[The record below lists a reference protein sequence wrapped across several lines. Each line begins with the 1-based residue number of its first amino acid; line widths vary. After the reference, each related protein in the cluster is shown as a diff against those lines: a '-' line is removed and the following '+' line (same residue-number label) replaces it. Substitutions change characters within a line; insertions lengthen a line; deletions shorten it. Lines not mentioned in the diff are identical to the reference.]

1 MKTRIIF
8 LPVPE
13 SFKQQFNNESGAAFP
28 INPEI
33 PIPVEIDEE
42 ANPETILDGLSM
54 EKIIRAMLRVIEEKQ
69 ADQKWIDY
77 YSGFVL
83 FLRPDILEICQEEQ
97 DRQNI

>member
-1 MKTRIIF
+1 MKTRIIY

-13 SFKQQFNNESGAAFP
+13 SYKQQFNDSGAAFP

-33 PIPVEIDEE
+33 PIPVEVKEE
-42 ANPETILDGLSM
+42 ANPENILADLSI
-54 EKIIRAMLRVIEEKQ
+54 EKILRAMLRVIEEKQ
-69 ADQKWIDY
+69 VDQKWIDY

-97 DRQNI
+97 DKKNI

>member
-1 MKTRIIF
+1 MKTRIVF

-13 SFKQQFNNESGAAFP
+13 SFKQQFNSEAGAAFP

-33 PIPVEIDEE
+33 PIPVEIDEG
-42 ANPETILDGLSM
+42 AGSETILAGLSM
-54 EKIIRAMLRVIEEKQ
+54 EKIVRAMLRVIEEKQ

-83 FLRPDILEICQEEQ
+83 FLRPDILEICQEEK
-97 DRQNI
+97 DIL